1 MMDFW
6 SQIQAFLLFQE
17 ILQLEKFEGAGFKY
31 NNIIFKF
38 QPKNTQM
45 MHFWSHILRTFIFYT
60 KLCDKGNSRAL
71 MANMIM
77 VFLKLLL
84 KILK

>member
-6 SQIQAFLLFQE
+6 SQIQAFLLFQD

-31 NNIIFKF
+31 NNIIFKS

-45 MHFWSHILRTFIFYT
+45 RHFWSHILRTFIFYT
-60 KLCDKGNSRAL
+60 ELCDKGNSRAL
-71 MANMIM
+71 M
-77 VFLKLLL
+77 VPCLFFF
-84 KILK
+84 ILGKGL